1 MLPLE
6 RAAFLA
12 AGNLPST
19 LNAQSVVSSVASSIV
34 DSSPPAADDDR
45 ISGDDLI
52 AAQKRV
58 RERLA
63 LRRWSYRRLQGDAP
77 GDAHSVEDAHPTAGE
92 DAHPYAHPDAHPSAA
107 QPDQPASQ
115 PESQPVDEP
124 SDDDMNQA
132 WYASLLSGPISLVP
146 SRSAV
151 FDPCAELESNDRP
164 KALYVFPEAQFF
176 RLYKH
181 RGPGLT
187 QLRAWNRQ
195 NYVNEEAKFVRAVG
209 ICL

>member
-1 MLPLE
+1 MLPLK

-12 AGNLPST
+12 AGHLPST
-19 LNAQSVVSSVASSIV
+19 LNAQSVLNSVASSIV
-34 DSSPPAADDDR
+34 DSSPPAADDER
-45 ISGDDLI
+45 ISGDELI
-52 AAQKRV
+52 AAQKRA

-63 LRRWSYRRLQGDAP
+63 LKTWSHSRLRSNAP

-92 DAHPYAHPDAHPSAA
+92 DAHPDAHPSAA

-132 WYASLLSGPISLVP
+132 WYVSLLSGPISLVP

-151 FDPCAELESNDRP
+151 FNPCAELKSNDRP

-181 RGPGLT
+181 QAPGLT
-187 QLRAWNRQ
+187 QLRA
-195 NYVNEEAKFVRAVG
+195 
-209 ICL
+209 